1 MIIRILLALFL
12 AAATLFCVFGFA
24 ATLEP
29 MPGQA
34 RWVLRG
40 IYGLIFVGNV
50 AGLAHLI
57 RGIFNR

>member
-1 MIIRILLALFL
+1 MIIRILLALLL
-12 AAATLFCVFGFA
+12 AAATLFCVFGFV

-29 MPGQA
+29 MPDQT
-34 RWVLRG
+34 RWVFRA

-57 RGIFNR
+57 RGILNR